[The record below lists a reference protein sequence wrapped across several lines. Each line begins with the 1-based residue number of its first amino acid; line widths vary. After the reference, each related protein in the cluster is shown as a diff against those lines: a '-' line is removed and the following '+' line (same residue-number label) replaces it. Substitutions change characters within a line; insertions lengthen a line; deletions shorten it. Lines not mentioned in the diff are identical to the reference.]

1 MNSINANKKMKWS
14 KNRKRLRDALEGNV
28 YRNQLSKMLENF
40 QLLKPDEFLSCK
52 NDLLKLALKNA
63 SKECAIYLIEK
74 EARTSIE
81 WCLLECDY
89 NKIDKVYNLINELSS
104 KYEFN
109 SSGPGGLYNNHLIK
123 KKTLISRLISPV
135 KVSENSDRVDYL
147 FKMICEGFFTSEDV
161 MEQIEIS
168 YIDKKEQKSQFIS
181 LFRDLKLKQLGI

>member
-63 SKECAIYLIEK
+63 SKECAIFLVEK

-89 NKIDKVYNLINELSS
+89 NKIDKVYNLISELSS

-109 SSGPGGLYNNHLIK
+109 SSGPGGLY
-123 KKTLISRLISPV
+123 
-135 KVSENSDRVDYL
+135 
-147 FKMICEGFFTSEDV
+147 EGFFTSEDV

-168 YIDKKEQKSQFIS
+168 YKYKQEQKRYFIS
-181 LFRDLKLKQLGI
+181 LFRELKLKQIGI